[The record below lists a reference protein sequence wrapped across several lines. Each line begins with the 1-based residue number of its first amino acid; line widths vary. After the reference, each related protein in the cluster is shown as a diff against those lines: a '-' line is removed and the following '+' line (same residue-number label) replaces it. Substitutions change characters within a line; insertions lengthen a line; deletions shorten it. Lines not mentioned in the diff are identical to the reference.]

1 MARFRLLRYWIGW
14 LLGLA
19 AAAGPG
25 CTSTP
30 PEGTPI
36 DLEAMREFK
45 PFELRTLG
53 GETRRLDDYLD
64 RVTLVAFFFPT

>member
-1 MARFRLLRYWIGW
+1 M
-14 LLGLA
+14 LGLA
-19 AAAGPG
+19 AAVAAA
-25 CTSTP
+25 CTGTTP

-45 PFELRTLG
+45 PFELRTLS
-53 GETRRLDDYLD
+53 GETRRLSDYLD